1 MAIPGNGRI
10 VRETSAERA
19 KNHAVFG
26 MVQLDST
33 D

>member
-10 VRETSAERA
+10 VRETSAGRA

-26 MVQLDST
+26 MVQLVST